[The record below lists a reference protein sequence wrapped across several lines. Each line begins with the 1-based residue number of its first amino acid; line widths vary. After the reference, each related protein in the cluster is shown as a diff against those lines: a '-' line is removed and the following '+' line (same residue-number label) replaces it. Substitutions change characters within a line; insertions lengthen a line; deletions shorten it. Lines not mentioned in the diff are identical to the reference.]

1 MKMTM
6 NKITDKLRR
15 QNRGQ
20 YRLLGLCIFLSML
33 LVTSFT
39 LMFFS
44 QSIQEFLSP
53 GGDTRK
59 LMWLMLG
66 VVSIG
71 CLLFTLYGSGLFFR
85 SKGREYGVMLA
96 LGTEKKE
103 LARQLAKELAA
114 VAGTYMTAGMTL
126 AVPVSYLIWKFFQL
140 LVVNT
145 AQTQYRPGAAGILA
159 GLCFAA
165 VLSLGILVLG
175 VRFIRRTDIMDILN
189 AGRKTEM
196 VRVIR
201 PYTGKLGMALVAAG
215 LFLAMAVPQLTA
227 RLFWQG
233 MPGIWNVTYLI
244 AAVGLY
250 LLMLSAVARSGKGRR
265 PETYYKH
272 IISTNLM
279 RFSARQTTRNL
290 CVIAMLVFVM
300 VLSAFWGVMYYFS
313 VTEGGSEAP
322 YDYSI
327 HYPAEEEQIGGEDV
341 RRLAREY
348 GVEITAYEELET
360 LELVIRYTGRD
371 MDDSGRYFDVEY
383 EKLASFLPE
392 SDFTRISGIPMDLG
406 EGEYRTVTSTG
417 YLENIW
423 VSADCLNAVE
433 HPVTGKSMVPRF
445 RGTVEFDN
453 LAMASD
459 PFAFVISDEDYA
471 WFAEGLSEKQKE
483 EHMFFRVEDYMET
496 YDFADA
502 WRREYIAHATERSS
516 HYRLYDAHE
525 EELSLA
531 AGEEYG
537 YAGEIDLSPDN
548 TQLSGDW
555 KYAPFSK
562 VLMQAEAMEFVAV
575 YVLLSIYVSVI
586 SLAAAGIMSYV
597 RSVTVAMDNRQ
608 LFEDLR
614 KLGADDAYEERVIRV
629 QLQKIF
635 AWPVAAGCAAAG
647 LFSLFLTYF
656 NDMVLK
662 PFEVRMLLMEML
674 LMALI
679 ALVLYGVYRA
689 AYRRTKEIAGIEGKA
704 CIF

>member
-6 NKITDKLRR
+6 NKIADKLRR

-44 QSIQEFLSP
+44 QSIQEFLPP

-71 CLLFTLYGSGLFFR
+71 CLIFTLYGSGLFFR
-85 SKGREYGVMLA
+85 SKRQGVRSDAGAWNGEKGTCAPACERTGGGGRNVHDCWNDAGSTGVLPDLEVLSASGGQYGA
-96 LGTEKKE
+96 DT
-103 LARQLAKELAA
+103 
-114 VAGTYMTAGMTL
+114 
-126 AVPVSYLIWKFFQL
+126 VP
-140 LVVNT
+140 
-145 AQTQYRPGAAGILA
+145 PGAAGILA

-215 LFLAMAVPQLTA
+215 LFLAMAVPQMTV
-227 RLFWQG
+227 RLFRQG

-244 AAVGLY
+244 AAAGLY
-250 LLMLSAVARSGKGRR
+250 LLMLSAVARSGKGRH

-313 VTEGGSEAP
+313 VTEGGSEAL

-406 EGEYRTVTSTG
+406 EGEYRSVTSTG

-433 HPVTGKSMVPRF
+433 HPVTGKRMVPRF

-453 LAMASD
+453 LAMTSD

-471 WFAEGLSEKQKE
+471 WFAEGLSEKQKK
-483 EHMFFRVEDYMET
+483 EHMFFCVKDDMET

-525 EELSLA
+525 EALSWRPEMSTVMPERSICPRTTRSFPET
-531 AGEEYG
+531 G
-537 YAGEIDLSPDN
+537 S
-548 TQLSGDW
+548 TR
-555 KYAPFSK
+555 PFPK
-562 VLMQAEAMEFVAV
+562 
-575 YVLLSIYVSVI
+575 
-586 SLAAAGIMSYV
+586 
-597 RSVTVAMDNRQ
+597 
-608 LFEDLR
+608 
-614 KLGADDAYEERVIRV
+614 
-629 QLQKIF
+629 
-635 AWPVAAGCAAAG
+635 C
-647 LFSLFLTYF
+647 
-656 NDMVLK
+656 
-662 PFEVRMLLMEML
+662 
-674 LMALI
+674 
-679 ALVLYGVYRA
+679 
-689 AYRRTKEIAGIEGKA
+689 
-704 CIF
+704 